1 MADLVAQSRLCI
13 ILVHAGLESVLV
25 FLNHFPLF
33 AIMLRIKDP
42 ERLPGGLKFRLTRRG
57 QGSVL
62 ELSVSHFF
70 SGRSD
75 SDTCQEALSDHRH
88 PPRPLRTTLYLSRL

>member
-1 MADLVAQSRLCI
+1 MADLIAQSRLCI

-42 ERLPGGLKFRLTRRG
+42 ERLPGGLEFRLTRYG

-70 SGRSD
+70 SDCGEWKRRD
-75 SDTCQEALSDHRH
+75 FLIKCMLHF
-88 PPRPLRTTLYLSRL
+88 LRTTLYPSRL